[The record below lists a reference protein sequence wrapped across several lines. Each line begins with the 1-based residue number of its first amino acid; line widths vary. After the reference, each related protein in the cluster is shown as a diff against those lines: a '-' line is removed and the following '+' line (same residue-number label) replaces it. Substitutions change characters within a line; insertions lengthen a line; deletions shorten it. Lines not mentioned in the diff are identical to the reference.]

1 MPNDNDL
8 SDRELEILRLVATGA
23 SNKEIASQLFISPNT
38 VKVHLSN
45 IFSKINVASRTEAT
59 LYAIRAGLVPD
70 AAPPTIPTEDITTAP
85 DAEPTAAVDVI
96 PQSPPQ
102 PKRRPWWIW
111 LSLGVLAVLL
121 TLVGILLGRDLL
133 APQAQPT
140 IAPVAQPG
148 WKAALALPA
157 PRSRMASAVYENG
170 IFLLAGR
177 TAQGV
182 SADVLRYDTL
192 SDTWTTLAAKPTPV
206 EDALAATLGE
216 KVYVPGG
223 KTASGEPTDRL
234 EVFDPRSNTWETQSP
249 LPIPL
254 GSYAMTAYE
263 GRLYLFGGWDGQHI
277 SDRIFVYDPETKS
290 WTERAPLSRPR
301 QDAAAIS
308 LGGKILLVGG
318 QDDTGALDLAEVYYP
333 DREQNGEPAWE
344 IRRSLPAPRYAM
356 GVALLTGQVYLVGGL
371 DSAAQPDS
379 SVIKYLPQ
387 NDIWINAEQPAAPA
401 GAHLAAVCV
410 TEENLLHLL
419 GGEDTQSTLSAEHQV
434 YQGVYTVVI
443 PLIQDSNP

>member
-23 SNKEIASQLFISPNT
+23 SNKEIASKLFISPNT

-45 IFSKINVASRTEAT
+45 IFSKISVASRTEAT

-70 AAPPTIPTEDITTAP
+70 AAPPTVNAEEAATAP
-85 DAEPTAAVDVI
+85 NAEPAAAVEVI
-96 PQSPPQ
+96 SQPLPQ
-102 PKRRPWWIW
+102 PRRRPWWIW
-111 LSLGVLAVLL
+111 LMLGGLAVLL
-121 TLVGILLGRDLL
+121 ILVGILLGRDLL
-133 APQAQPT
+133 GQNARPT
-140 IAPVAQPG
+140 IAPAAQPG
-148 WKAALALPA
+148 WKNALALPA

-192 SDTWTTLAAKPTPV
+192 SDTWSTLAAKPTPV
-206 EDALAATLGE
+206 EDVQAATLGE

-223 KTASGEPTDRL
+223 KTAGGEPTDRL
-234 EVFDPRSNTWETQSP
+234 EVFDPRNNTWETQAP

-254 GSYAMTAYE
+254 SSYAMTAYE
-263 GRLYLFGGWDGQHI
+263 GRLYLFGGWDGRQI
-277 SDRIFVYDPETKS
+277 SDRIFVYDPISETWS
-290 WTERAPLSRPR
+290 ERSPLSRPR

-318 QDDTGALDLAEVYYP
+318 QDETGALDLAEAYYP

-344 IRRSLPAPRYAM
+344 TRRPLPAPRYAM
-356 GVALLTGQVYLVGGL
+356 GMVLLTGQVYLVGGL
-371 DSAAQPDS
+371 DSANQPDP

-387 NDIWINAEQPAAPA
+387 NDIWIGAEQPSAPA

-419 GGEDTQSTLSAEHQV
+419 GGEDAQNTLNAEHQV